1 METGAWKCNALLG
14 EGASLMEIATAGDLY
29 IDQPWG
35 DVAGKRGVERPKEN
49 VISLPLK
56 KPRYSALI
64 VEDDMSSMH
73 MLDVALQATGQF
85 VKLDWA
91 TSAEEAM
98 RFLQGRMKSRR
109 AHPYD
114 LIIIDIFLDGRRTGV
129 DLWNYLNEESLQS
142 VPVVMTSG
150 ISEEK
155 FADLMGRF
163 TIMPKFL
170 RKPFQMKRCMET
182 INEAMNKPTWN

>member
-1 METGAWKCNALLG
+1 MESTFTT
-14 EGASLMEIATAGDLY
+14 SDIY
-29 IDQPWG
+29 IEQPWG
-35 DVAGKRGVERPKEN
+35 DVIGKRALERPKEN
-49 VISLPLK
+49 VVTLPLK

-73 MLDVALQATGQF
+73 MLDVALQGTGQF

-98 RFLQGRMKSRR
+98 RFLQGRMKNGRT
-109 AHPYD
+109 HPYD

-129 DLWNYLNEESLQS
+129 DLWNFLNEESLQS

-155 FADLMGRF
+155 FADLMGRYS
-163 TIMPKFL
+163 IMPKFL
-170 RKPFQMKRCMET
+170 RKPFHMRGCIDT
-182 INEAMNKPTWN
+182 INEAMSKPTWN

>member
-1 METGAWKCNALLG
+1 MEF
-14 EGASLMEIATAGDLY
+14 ATAGETY
-29 IDQPWG
+29 IDRAWG
-35 DVAGKRGVERPKEN
+35 DVGGKRGIERPKDN
-49 VISLPLK
+49 VISLPVKL
-56 KPRYSALI
+56 PRYSALI
-64 VEDDMSSMH
+64 VEDDMSTMH
-73 MLDVALQATGQF
+73 MLDVALQTTGQF

-98 RFLQGRMKSRR
+98 RFLQARVKNGRPN
-109 AHPYD
+109 PYD

-170 RKPFQMKRCMET
+170 RKPFQMKGCMDT
-182 INEAMNKPTWN
+182 INEAMNRQTWN